1 MQTFEKHHIV
11 EQEDLD
17 HLNHVNNVRYVQ
29 WVQDIA
35 EAHWKSKASEDIQES
50 FFWVLMK
57 HTIEYKNEAILG
69 DVLKMVT
76 YVKETTN
83 VTSVRVVEIYN
94 QNTDKLIVSSE
105 TVWCFVNA
113 ENKRPTRIT
122 SEVFE
127 LFS

>member
-76 YVKETTN
+76 YVKKSEG
-83 VTSVRVVEIYN
+83 VTSIRMVEIYDE
-94 QNTDKLIVSSE
+94 NTNKLLATSETTWCFMNVSS
-105 TVWCFVNA
+105 
-113 ENKRPTRIT
+113 KRPARIPK
-122 SEVFE
+122 EIVD
-127 LFS
+127 LFN